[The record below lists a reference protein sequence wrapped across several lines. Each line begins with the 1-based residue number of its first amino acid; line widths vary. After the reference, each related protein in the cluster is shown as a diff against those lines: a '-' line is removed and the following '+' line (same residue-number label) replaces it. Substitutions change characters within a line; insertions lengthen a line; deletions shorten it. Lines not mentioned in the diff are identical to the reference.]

1 MTTRTRDTVYFT
13 TNSHKFLRRNLL
25 KKDSRGRWTHLF
37 YTVMHPDNVVS
48 AYESI
53 QSKPGLM
60 TPAITRE
67 TLSGL
72 SKERLADISCA
83 LLKGTFQFSPMRR
96 VFFPKPNSTD
106 KRPITISSPVDRIV
120 HRSVANVLEYIC
132 EHFFLPVSYG
142 FRPSVGTSSFITEV
156 KKWTGIKRIIHADV
170 RKCFDN
176 IEHSTLIRLLEKHIS
191 DPLFL
196 ELIIQFLATPILDNK
211 GTNYM
216 STKKGIPQGSVFSP
230 ILMNLVLHELDTFA
244 LSVCEKRR
252 LKYAR
257 YADDCTFGVRANSDC
272 VARDTLSQF
281 SQFLKTELGGLSFR
295 VKIIKKVGCILGVN
309 WVLPFLGEK
318 GEGALK
324 IEVPIHRVI
333 SRLTQR
339 GFLRPTKH
347 WVLVWGKNPEAIS
360 NRYKMVALGLLRYYG
375 PLDCENIG
383 KLICLIQRDLFHS
396 LCQAIGMLTGIL
408 PLKVPERLQSAI
420 SIYLKGVN
428 MTTISHI
435 RRKTPDVT
443 PGNET
448 IPQKEECG
456 SADGSKDGSDPSF
469 NILKLH
475 KIKGRIRSVLFYS
488 CACRNCE
495 EKNVQVF
502 QVRKMT
508 DYLKVLG
515 GLVIR
520 AKGRHFGGLPA
531 LRKVLTRKRIPLC
544 PTHLSSLSIPKLL
557 FVGHRELIEML
568 AGTRV
573 RCVGRG

>member
-1 MTTRTRDTVYFT
+1 
-13 TNSHKFLRRNLL
+13 
-25 KKDSRGRWTHLF
+25 
-37 YTVMHPDNVVS
+37 
-48 AYESI
+48 
-53 QSKPGLM
+53 
-60 TPAITRE
+60 
-67 TLSGL
+67 
-72 SKERLADISCA
+72 
-83 LLKGTFQFSPMRR
+83 
-96 VFFPKPNSTD
+96 
-106 KRPITISSPVDRIV
+106 
-120 HRSVANVLEYIC
+120 
-132 EHFFLPVSYG
+132 
-142 FRPSVGTSSFITEV
+142 
-156 KKWTGIKRIIHADV
+156 
-170 RKCFDN
+170 
-176 IEHSTLIRLLEKHIS
+176 
-191 DPLFL
+191 
-196 ELIIQFLATPILDNK
+196 
-211 GTNYM
+211 
-216 STKKGIPQGSVFSP
+216 
-230 ILMNLVLHELDTFA
+230 
-244 LSVCEKRR
+244 
-252 LKYAR
+252 
-257 YADDCTFGVRANSDC
+257 
-272 VARDTLSQF
+272 
-281 SQFLKTELGGLSFR
+281 
-295 VKIIKKVGCILGVN
+295 
-309 WVLPFLGEK
+309 
-318 GEGALK
+318 
-324 IEVPIHRVI
+324 
-333 SRLTQR
+333 
-339 GFLRPTKH
+339 
-347 WVLVWGKNPEAIS
+347 
-360 NRYKMVALGLLRYYG
+360 MVALGLLRYYG